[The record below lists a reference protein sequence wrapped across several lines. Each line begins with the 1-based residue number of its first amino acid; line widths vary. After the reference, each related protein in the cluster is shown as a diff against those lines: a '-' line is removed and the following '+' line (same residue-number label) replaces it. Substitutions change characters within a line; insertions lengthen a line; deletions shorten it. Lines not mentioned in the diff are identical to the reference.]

1 MNLLTNIGK
10 ESKKKMTTISNF
22 KCPVCGNQT
31 LTEERMWEI
40 CPVGNWEDDEVQF
53 LNPNLRGGAN
63 FFSLNEY
70 RKFFKQG
77 KDIQQLEVE
86 AKSEHTKKVK
96 AEYAEKIRTILRKRI
111 DVGSSD
117 YWTQENK
124 KELIDFVKANSFEFN
139 IFRKESAT
147 AEENQLIEES
157 CINFEDCKT
166 QSNGKNTFF

>member
-1 MNLLTNIGK
+1 
-10 ESKKKMTTISNF
+10 MTTISNF

-31 LTEERMWEI
+31 LTEKRMWEI
-40 CPVGNWEDDEVQF
+40 CPICNWEDDEVQF

-86 AKSEHTKKVK
+86 AKAEHTKKVK

-111 DVGSSD
+111 DFGSSD

-124 KELIDFVKANSFEFN
+124 KELIDFVKENSFEFMR
-139 IFRKESAT
+139 FRKESAT
-147 AEENQLIEES
+147 EKEKSILDES
-157 CINFEDCKT
+157 GINFENCKT
-166 QSNGKNTFF
+166 RYKEKRNNSLFAD